1 MIWTNGEWS
10 PKMNIICE
18 EILNAK
24 SYLLFNYLWAEIR
37 IRKKKKKEKASQ
49 DEKNGHLGF

>member
-1 MIWTNGEWS
+1 MIWRNGECS
-10 PKMNIICE
+10 HKMNIICE

-24 SYLLFNYLWAEIR
+24 SYLLLNYLWAEIR
-37 IRKKKKKEKASQ
+37 IRKKGDRASH